1 MKKKKV
7 HKLQNFYHE
16 DFQIICIASHQND
29 YRLSWALNEKLNL
42 GLQKADDLK
51 IEDKKYEIK
60 HQFTKY
66 SYEDSTQTLR
76 YHLIANKNPQ
86 GFLFPDM
93 KNIDYLL
100 KIEGDM
106 NEEDIS
112 SLIRVI
118 RKIDFVIIAF
128 KLDNLREKHRK
139 KLIF

>member
-7 HKLQNFYHE
+7 HKLQNFYPE
-16 DFQIICIASHQND
+16 DFQIVCIASHQND

-42 GLQKADDLK
+42 GLQKDQDLTV
-51 IEDKKYEIK
+51 EDKKYDSIQ
-60 HQFTKY
+60 QFTKY
-66 SYEDSTQTLR
+66 SYEDHTQTIR
-76 YHLIANKNPQ
+76 YYLITNKNSE
-86 GFLFPDM
+86 GFLLPDM

-106 NEEDIS
+106 NDDVVS
-112 SLIRVI
+112 SLIKTI

-128 KLDNLREKHRK
+128 RLENLREKDKK